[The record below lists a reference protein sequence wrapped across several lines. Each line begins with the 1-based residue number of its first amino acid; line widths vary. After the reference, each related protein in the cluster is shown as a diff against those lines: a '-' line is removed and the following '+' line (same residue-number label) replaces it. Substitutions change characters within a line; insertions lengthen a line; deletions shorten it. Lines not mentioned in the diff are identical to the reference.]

1 MKVILVESVIGLGRA
16 GEVVNV
22 KAGYGRNYLIPNQ
35 IAMFL
40 SVENLA
46 IVEAKKAEMEKA
58 DAAKRVEAQKLADQL
73 SAMKFVMKVETN
85 DDGQMF
91 GTIGPSEIVKL
102 VADAGVEIERKM
114 VNLPEAISELGEH
127 DFSIQCHIDVKADLK
142 LEVVS

>member
-16 GEVVNV
+16 GEVVSV
-22 KAGYGRNYLIPNQ
+22 KAGYGRNYLIPRG
-35 IAMFL
+35 IAVF
-40 SVENLA
+40 SSPENMA
-46 IVEAKKAEMEKA
+46 MVEAKKADMEKV
-58 DAAKRVEAQKLADQL
+58 DAEKRKVAEKLAEEL
-73 SAMKFVMKVETN
+73 KALKLVIKVETN
-85 DDGQMF
+85 DEGQMF

>member
-40 SVENLA
+40 SEENLA
-46 IVEAKKAEMEKA
+46 IVEAKRAEMEKA

-85 DDGQMF
+85 DEGQMF
-91 GTIGPSEIVKL
+91 GTSGPSEIVKL